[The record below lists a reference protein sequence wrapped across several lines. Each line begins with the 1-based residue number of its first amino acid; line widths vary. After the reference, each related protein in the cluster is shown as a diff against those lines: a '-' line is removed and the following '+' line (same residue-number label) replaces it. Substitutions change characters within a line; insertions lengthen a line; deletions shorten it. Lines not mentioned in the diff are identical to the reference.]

1 MRIFKYLIAGVL
13 FFLGGNIFPQVDT
26 LTILHF
32 NDTHSC
38 LAPLAPRDQ
47 NLEGK
52 IGGISRA
59 ATFIGMTKMSDPN
72 VITLHAGDYSIGDF
86 FYNKFFGVA
95 ELQIYSSL
103 GVDALTLGNHEF
115 DLGPEALLGAL
126 QAAFS
131 SGGEF
136 PILSSNLILPD
147 VSVQP
152 LSDYVSPF
160 TVKQTGNIKTGI
172 FGLTTP
178 ETNVLSNPSPAILD
192 TNLVDVTLAMIDTL
206 QKLNCDVIIML
217 SHLGY
222 EYDELIA
229 QNVPSINVIVGGHDH
244 LILQNPVSIT
254 NPSGKTTWIVSAGSH
269 FQYIGKMQLA
279 LEQGNVSLLN
289 YELVPMDT
297 LIPEETN
304 TKAVVDNLIQQIE
317 ADYGPVY
324 TQKIGEAPVYLSEE
338 GPDLMVSGSHDTPLG
353 NFITDAFRWK
363 TNTDIAIEP
372 GGSIAMPIQQG
383 PAVAADLFRAVGYGF
398 NTDNGLGFR
407 IAKFNITGAAL
418 LDGIRYILS
427 TYTNNDE
434 FFLQV
439 SGLNYGYKFAH
450 DTLTLNAN
458 LGNNSID
465 SSTVYSVST
474 NELVPMMLDILQ
486 IPYSNL
492 EIVSGLTEYEVL
504 VEYVNHLGGVISDST
519 EGRITPVKN
528 NSETLPYKFNLGQ
541 NYPNPFNPTTTIQYT
556 INQSQNVRLVVYD
569 LLGRE
574 VKTLV
579 NEFQEAGNHKII
591 FNAGNLASG
600 IYFYSITAGPL
611 HQVKKMILLK

>member
-1 MRIFKYLIAGVL
+1 
-13 FFLGGNIFPQVDT
+13 
-26 LTILHF
+26 
-32 NDTHSC
+32 
-38 LAPLAPRDQ
+38 
-47 NLEGK
+47 
-52 IGGISRA
+52 
-59 ATFIGMTKMSDPN
+59 
-72 VITLHAGDYSIGDF
+72 
-86 FYNKFFGVA
+86 
-95 ELQIYSSL
+95 
-103 GVDALTLGNHEF
+103 
-115 DLGPEALLGAL
+115 
-126 QAAFS
+126 
-131 SGGEF
+131 
-136 PILSSNLILPD
+136 
-147 VSVQP
+147 
-152 LSDYVSPF
+152 
-160 TVKQTGNIKTGI
+160 
-172 FGLTTP
+172 
-178 ETNVLSNPSPAILD
+178 
-192 TNLVDVTLAMIDTL
+192 
-206 QKLNCDVIIML
+206 
-217 SHLGY
+217 
-222 EYDELIA
+222 
-229 QNVPSINVIVGGHDH
+229 
-244 LILQNPVSIT
+244 
-254 NPSGKTTWIVSAGSH
+254 
-269 FQYIGKMQLA
+269 
-279 LEQGNVSLLN
+279 
-289 YELVPMDT
+289 MDT